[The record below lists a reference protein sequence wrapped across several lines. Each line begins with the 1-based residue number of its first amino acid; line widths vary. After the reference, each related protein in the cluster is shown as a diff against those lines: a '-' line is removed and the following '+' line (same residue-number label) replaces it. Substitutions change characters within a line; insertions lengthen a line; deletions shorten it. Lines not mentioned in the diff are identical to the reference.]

1 MTKLELWDTIK
12 SKYSHLENYCTI
24 ELGGIEDESPYFH
37 PRFILGENTYISGQ
51 CDISNK
57 YMYALRFNCTEDSIP
72 IYSGEIP
79 DSLLDNIVIGW
90 ASNKEIVKASLTTIS
105 KLRTHINNLETYIT
119 DYAINMIIGNSI
131 KEVSDAFIGE
141 IKTTSKLVD
150 YMQSQKLK

>member
-24 ELGGIEDESPYFH
+24 ELGGIEDGSQYFH
-37 PRFILGENTYISGQ
+37 PKFILDENTYISGQ
-51 CDISNK
+51 CDIDNK
-57 YMYALRFNCTEDSIP
+57 SLYALRFNHTPEINP
-72 IYSGEIP
+72 IYIEIQDYLL
-79 DSLLDNIVIGW
+79 DSLVTGW
-90 ASNKEIVKASLTTIS
+90 TCNKEIVKVALETMS
-105 KLRTHINNLETYIT
+105 KLNTHINNLNCYVNDYIT
-119 DYAINMIIGNSI
+119 NMLIGNSI

>member
-24 ELGGIEDESPYFH
+24 ELVGIEDESPYFH
-37 PRFILGENTYISGQ
+37 PRFILDENTYIIGQ

-57 YMYALRFNCTEDSIP
+57 SVYALKFNHTSEVNP
-72 IYSGEIP
+72 IYIGIQDYLL
-79 DSLLDNIVIGW
+79 DSLVTGW
-90 ASNKEIVKASLTTIS
+90 TCNKEIVKVALETLS
-105 KLRTHINNLETYIT
+105 KLNNHINNLNCYVNDYIT
-119 DYAINMIIGNSI
+119 NMLIGNSI

>member
-37 PRFILGENTYISGQ
+37 PRFILDENTYISGQ
-51 CDISNK
+51 CDTSNK
-57 YMYALRFNCTEDSIP
+57 SVYALRFNHTSEINP
-72 IYSGEIP
+72 IYIEIQDFLL
-79 DSLLDNIVIGW
+79 DSLVIGW
-90 ASNKEIVKASLTTIS
+90 TCNKEIVKVALETMS
-105 KLRTHINNLETYIT
+105 KLNTHINNLNCYVNDYIT
-119 DYAINMIIGNSI
+119 NMLIGNSI

>member
-37 PRFILGENTYISGQ
+37 PRFILDENTYISGQ
-51 CDISNK
+51 CDTSNESV
-57 YMYALRFNCTEDSIP
+57 YALRFNHTSKINPICIEIQDFLLDSI
-72 IYSGEIP
+72 IT
-79 DSLLDNIVIGW
+79 GW
-90 ASNKEIVKASLTTIS
+90 TCNKEIVKTALETLS
-105 KLRTHINNLETYIT
+105 KLNNHINNLNCYVNDYIT
-119 DYAINMIIGNSI
+119 NMLIGNSI

>member
-37 PRFILGENTYISGQ
+37 PRFILDGNTYISGQ
-51 CDISNK
+51 CDIDNK
-57 YMYALRFNCTEDSIP
+57 SLYALRFNHTSEINP
-72 IYSGEIP
+72 IYIEIQ
-79 DSLLDNIVIGW
+79 DSLLDSLVTGW
-90 ASNKEIVKASLTTIS
+90 TCNKEIVKVALETLS
-105 KLRTHINNLETYIT
+105 KLNNHINNLNCYVNDYIT
-119 DYAINMIIGNSI
+119 NILIGNSI
-131 KEVSDAFIGE
+131 KEVSDVFIGE

>member
-1 MTKLELWDTIK
+1 MTKLELCDTIK

-37 PRFILGENTYISGQ
+37 PRFILDENTYISGQ
-51 CDISNK
+51 CDTSNK
-57 YMYALRFNCTEDSIP
+57 SLYALRFNHTSEINP
-72 IYSGEIP
+72 IYIEIQ
-79 DSLLDNIVIGW
+79 DSLLDSLVTGW
-90 ASNKEIVKASLTTIS
+90 TCNKEIVKAALETLS
-105 KLRTHINNLETYIT
+105 KLNNHINNLNCYVNDYIT
-119 DYAINMIIGNSI
+119 NMLIGNSI

>member
-37 PRFILGENTYISGQ
+37 PRFILDENTYISGQ
-51 CDISNK
+51 CDTSNK
-57 YMYALRFNCTEDSIP
+57 SVYALRFNHTSEINP
-72 IYSGEIP
+72 IYIEIQDFLL
-79 DSLLDNIVIGW
+79 DSLVTGW
-90 ASNKEIVKASLTTIS
+90 TCNKEIVKAALETLS
-105 KLRTHINNLETYIT
+105 KLNNHINNLNCYVNDYIT
-119 DYAINMIIGNSI
+119 NMLIGNSI

>member
-37 PRFILGENTYISGQ
+37 PRFILDENTYISGQ
-51 CDISNK
+51 CDTSNK
-57 YMYALRFNCTEDSIP
+57 YLYALRFNHTSEINPIYIEIQDFLLDSI
-72 IYSGEIP
+72 IT
-79 DSLLDNIVIGW
+79 GW
-90 ASNKEIVKASLTTIS
+90 TCNKETIKVALETLR
-105 KLRTHINNLETYIT
+105 KLNNHINNLNCYVNDYIT
-119 DYAINMIIGNSI
+119 NMLIGNSI
-131 KEVSDAFIGE
+131 KEVSDVFIGE

>member
-24 ELGGIEDESPYFH
+24 ELGGIEDGSQYFH
-37 PRFILGENTYISGQ
+37 PKFILDENTYIIGQ

-57 YMYALRFNCTEDSIP
+57 YVYALRFNHTPEINP
-72 IYSGEIP
+72 IYIDIQ
-79 DSLLDNIVIGW
+79 DSLLDSLVTGW
-90 ASNKEIVKASLTTIS
+90 TCNKEIIKAALETMS
-105 KLRTHINNLETYIT
+105 KLNNHIKNLNCYVNDYIT
-119 DYAINMIIGNSI
+119 NMLIGNSI

>member
-24 ELGGIEDESPYFH
+24 ELVGIEDGSQYFH
-37 PRFILGENTYISGQ
+37 PKFILDENTYIIGQ

-57 YMYALRFNCTEDSIP
+57 YVYALRFNHTPEINP
-72 IYSGEIP
+72 IYNIGIQ
-79 DSLLDNIVIGW
+79 DSLLDSLVTGW
-90 ASNKEIVKASLTTIS
+90 TCNKEIIKAALETMS
-105 KLRTHINNLETYIT
+105 KLNNHINNLNCYVNDYIT
-119 DYAINMIIGNSI
+119 NMLIGNSI

>member
-37 PRFILGENTYISGQ
+37 PRFILDENTYISGQ
-51 CDISNK
+51 CDTSNK
-57 YMYALRFNCTEDSIP
+57 SLYALRFNYTSEINP
-72 IYSGEIP
+72 IYIEIQ
-79 DSLLDNIVIGW
+79 DSLLDSLVTGW
-90 ASNKEIVKASLTTIS
+90 TCNKEIVKVALETLS
-105 KLRTHINNLETYIT
+105 KLNNHINNLHCYVNDYIT
-119 DYAINMIIGNSI
+119 NMLIGNSI